1 MNKGDSIRLVLDYSV
16 NGKEIKKDQFEDLE
30 LQLNKESFGKYHVK
44 LLLSRGEMAWDE
56 DLQKYV
62 AYLPQ
67 EESFKLP
74 NKVEYQLRCYNDGSV
89 ISSNIGFFFMGDIL
103 SKEMLPYE

>member
-1 MNKGDSIRLVLDYSV
+1 MNKGDSIRLILDYSV

-30 LQLNKESFGKYHVK
+30 LQLNKESFGKYHIK
-44 LLLSRGEMAWDE
+44 LVLSRGEMAWDE

-62 AYLPQ
+62 AFLPQ

-74 NKVEYQLRCYNDGSV
+74 NKVDYQLRCYNNGSV